1 MHVEGK
7 LATRTPKL
15 HVGGE
20 VATGEKMSRPPSC
33 ISRVYLQVATKKG
46 TCLHVGDGI
55 TTGTKM
61 VPVPNQKKVVCRGWT
76 YDQDNKKGFP
86 ELHVSVDLQLG

>member
-1 MHVEGK
+1 MSSVNLQLGPPNSMLGVK
-7 LATRTPKL
+7 WQLGTKT
-15 HVGGE
+15 
-20 VATGEKMSRPPSC
+20 SRPPSC